1 MQTINLKQYYPFCTE
16 DTFVEV
22 SDEIVE
28 AFLLDKRAEA
38 ARERKM
44 YRYKAHYS
52 LDCDDGIEKA
62 AIGWAQPSPED
73 YIVQKEEQA
82 EHAELIRRL
91 YEALSTLT
99 PTQARRIRAYYI
111 AGINQPKIARMEG
124 VHSSKVSIAIR
135 RGLRNMRR
143 CYDGLFP
150 SE

>member
-52 LDCDDGIEKA
+52 LT
-62 AIGWAQPSPED
+62 
-73 YIVQKEEQA
+73 VM
-82 EHAELIRRL
+82 
-91 YEALSTLT
+91 T
-99 PTQARRIRAYYI
+99 
-111 AGINQPKIARMEG
+111 
-124 VHSSKVSIAIR
+124 
-135 RGLRNMRR
+135 GLRKLPSAGRSHRR
-143 CYDGLFP
+143 RTTSCRKRNRPNTP
-150 SE
+150 S